1 MRSDRLVALLFS
13 RADPPSCPPV
23 PPLALAC
30 ARSPFLGSEENAE
43 ELVELLLKA
52 ARAGEWRVVGMMW
65 DRVFGRP
72 KETVEHQTEEPEAV
86 RALRALTPEQRLE
99 LWRRRGVHVADEE
112 PKTESA

>member
-1 MRSDRLVALLFS
+1 VA
-13 RADPPSCPPV
+13 
-23 PPLALAC
+23 PPLRLERD
-30 ARSPFLGSEENAE
+30 RSPILGVLAEKLEENAE